1 MKPSPKELLEKI
13 SSHCYVLSTR
23 YRYARAPHWSEK
35 YSEGQLAALEY
46 IDKLCFHFLQ
56 EEKNIPER
64 FRAEITKQMQQNS
77 CLNDSEYKN
86 GLYDAL
92 NSVLDELHVE
102 K

>member
-1 MKPSPKELLEKI
+1 MKPTPKELLEKI
-13 SSHCYVLSTR
+13 SGHCYVLSTR
-23 YRYARAPHWSEK
+23 YRFARVPRWSEK

-64 FRAEITKQMQQNS
+64 FREEITRQMQQNS
-77 CLNDSEYKN
+77 CLNDSDYKE

-92 NSVLDELHVE
+92 NDVLDELKVM

>member
-1 MKPSPKELLEKI
+1 MKATSKELLEKI
-13 SSHCYVLSTR
+13 SSHCYALSTR
-23 YRYARAPHWSEK
+23 YRYAKTPHWSEK

-46 IDKLCFHFLQ
+46 IEKLCFHFLQ

-64 FRAEITKQMQQNS
+64 FKEEISRQIQQNS
-77 CLNDSEYKN
+77 CLNDSDYKK

-92 NSVLDELHVE
+92 NDILDELKVV